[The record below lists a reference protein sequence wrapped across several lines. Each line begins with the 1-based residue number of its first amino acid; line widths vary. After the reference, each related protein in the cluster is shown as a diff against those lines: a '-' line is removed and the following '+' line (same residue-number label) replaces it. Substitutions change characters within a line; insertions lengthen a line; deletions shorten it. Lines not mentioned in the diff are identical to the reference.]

1 VRGEEAKLV
10 KVCFLTPEYLP
21 LIGGTGSYVYY
32 LTKSLAC
39 FGNRIYIITKN
50 NRERVKHEL
59 PNERIKVLQ
68 IETLKIPLL
77 GSIFFYMNSSKKL
90 AEISKKFLID
100 VVHVNLPLVP
110 SFAVPK
116 ALDAALVVTVHTTWR
131 GEGEALKYEPFF
143 RLNKNEK
150 IVRSFNSFL
159 RFFELNLLE
168 RSDKIIAV
176 STHTKRELLESYNVS
191 ASKVCVIYNGVDA
204 GKFKPANEKDR
215 VKREMGFNSDK
226 VVLYVGRLY
235 SRKGLLTLLRAA
247 PIILQKFRKVK
258 FVISGKSFHGE
269 EEKLKTLASRLGVE
283 KNVLFY
289 GYIPDEKLPKLYQ
302 AADIFVLPS
311 IYEGMPFTL
320 LEASASGLPVVATRV
335 GGIPEV
341 VSDGE
346 NGFLVSPLDIK
357 GLAERILYLLE
368 NPSRAH
374 EMGLLGRRIVEEKFS
389 WQRVAERVMEVY
401 NEVSG

>member
-1 VRGEEAKLV
+1 MVN
-10 KVCFLTPEYLP
+10 VCFLTPEYLP

-32 LTKSLAC
+32 LTESLAR

-50 NRERVKHEL
+50 SRERVKCES
-59 PNERIKVLQ
+59 PYGRVKVLQ
-68 IETLKIPLL
+68 IETPKIPLL
-77 GSIFFYMNSSKKL
+77 DAILFYTNSSKKV
-90 AEISKKFLID
+90 AEINRKFLID
-100 VVHVNLPLVP
+100 IVHVNLPLVP
-110 SFAVPK
+110 SFALPK
-116 ALDAALVVTVHTTWR
+116 TLEAALVVTVHTTWKS
-131 GEGEALKYEPFF
+131 ESEALRYEPFL
-143 RLNKNEK
+143 RLNRNEK
-150 IVRSFNSFL
+150 IVRSFNGILS
-159 RFFELNLLE
+159 FFEYKLLE

-176 STHTKRELLESYNVS
+176 SANTKEELLESYNVN
-191 ASKVCVIYNGVDA
+191 ASKVQVIYNGVDA

-235 SRKGLLTLLRAA
+235 SRKGLSTLLRAA